1 MSTKVQA
8 TGDSAA
14 MQAQKNIYFA
24 GATLAALTAVMYFLI
39 GLNLVTVVE
48 LAPGEASGQ
57 VFFGIPAA
65 LAYTLGAVL
74 LIFFRRRLLW
84 ILGAVLQVL
93 VIAIYFTVA
102 PDRTPSFEVWGIL
115 IRIAQFLL
123 LGVLVYL
130 IFRPRGKMDVRATT

>member
-14 MQAQKNIYFA
+14 LQAQKNIYFA
-24 GATLAALTAVMYFLI
+24 GAALAALTAVIYFLI
-39 GLNLVTVVE
+39 GFNLVTVVE
-48 LAPGEASGQ
+48 LAPGEVSGQ
-57 VFFGIPAA
+57 AFFGIPAA

-74 LIFFRRRLLW
+74 LIFFRRRLFW
-84 ILGAVLQVL
+84 ILGALLQVL
-93 VIAIYFTVA
+93 VIAMYFTVA

-130 IFRPRGKMDVRATT
+130 IFRPARPAAK